1 MSAKDLTGEP
11 VRDLGFAAW
20 EDNLA
25 PLERMRGPMW
35 DRAIR
40 NEARYAS
47 KFIRH
52 PAIQRRSE
60 HYKKILRRVRSK
72 EAHPWVFSAGSGA
85 IDISPNGSLGLIWKW
100 HGDSKARDSADL
112 DATATHVWHIHDTD
126 GSEHYTLTVETRSG
140 HRLWSRQNVG
150 TEVAVVG
157 NRVYYTVCDR
167 VQWPNSIR
175 SADALTGK
183 KERIEHTTS
192 DPHEVFELIKTRDH
206 ALFAKKRLANG
217 DTVLYEFYAA
227 TKKFVLIDGDSH
239 SQLPGGHGVV
249 IRRTLPVERIS
260 FDEDQPFYIDPANQI
275 VLTRKYGHMYILD
288 MASGK
293 ELWHEFGATLTP
305 DRWSAW
311 DLPASPSRI
320 FVLSP
325 RHGMKLLI
333 VHEGRVKIH
342 KIGYPHGTHSL
353 KVSEHSARS
362 EDGTIVKYALVSTEK
377 HRPEKLLVNGYGAYN
392 VPTKIGNI
400 WNYWGPLLR
409 EGWAIAYAYIRGG
422 GDGPDSWYEAGRR
435 EKRINGI
442 RDFEAVVS
450 AARRVLAVPPNK
462 TVIYGRS
469 AGGLLVGQ
477 CTVRNPGGGL
487 FGATYT
493 EVPFV
498 DVLRTMTNPEI
509 PLTDNEAYEFGAPHE
524 SLVDFGA
531 TLTVSPVD
539 AIPQGGVP
547 GVFVV
552 LRTGGVDTQV
562 YPYEGLKFITR
573 MREADRRGGAEP
585 KIYHYKAD
593 EGHFYNGDA
602 DITAR
607 AADLATLD
615 AWADGRLSGFR
626 PVAPPRVRQEK
637 IEGYGIHMARRAAT
651 RKNRSTRNRKN
662 RSVSRKNRKMN
673 RKNRSASRKNR
684 KN

>member
-1 MSAKDLTGEP
+1 MSGKDLTGEP

-20 EDNLA
+20 EDPLA
-25 PLERMRGPMW
+25 PLERMRGPAW
-35 DRAIR
+35 QRAIR

-47 KFIRH
+47 RFTRH
-52 PAIQRRSE
+52 PAIQRRAE
-60 HYKKILRRVRSK
+60 QFKKILKRVRSK
-72 EAHPWVFSAGSGA
+72 EAHPWVFSAGAGA
-85 IDISPNGSLGLIWKW
+85 IDISPNGSLGAIWKW
-100 HGDSKARDSADL
+100 HGSSKPRDAADL
-112 DATATHVWHIHDTD
+112 DATATHVWYIHDTD

-140 HRLWSRQNVG
+140 QRLWSRHNVG

-157 NRVYYTVCDR
+157 DRVYYIVCDQ

-183 KERIEHTTS
+183 KERIEHKTD
-192 DPHEVFELIKTRDH
+192 DPHELFELIKARNH
-206 ALFAKKRLANG
+206 ALFAKKRLASG
-217 DTVLYEFYAA
+217 DTILYELDPE
-227 TKKFVLIDGDSH
+227 TKKFPIIDDKSY

-249 IRRTLPVERIS
+249 IGRKIPAERLS
-260 FDEDQPFYIDPANQI
+260 FDEDQPFYIDPANSI
-275 VLTRKYGHMYILD
+275 IFTRKYGHVYILD

-311 DLPASPSRI
+311 DSPASPARI
-320 FVLSP
+320 FVQSP
-325 RHGMKLLI
+325 RHGMQLLI
-333 VHEGRVKIH
+333 VHEGHIKTH
-342 KIGYPHGTHSL
+342 TIGHPHGTHSL
-353 KVSEHSARS
+353 KISEHSARS
-362 EDGTIVKYALVSTEK
+362 EDGTIVKYALVSAGK
-377 HRPEKLLVNGYGAYN
+377 HKPEKLLVYGYGAYG
-392 VPTKIGNI
+392 VPTKIGNA
-400 WNYWGPLLR
+400 WAYWGPLLH

-422 GDGPDSWYEAGRR
+422 GDGPDSWYHAGRR

-442 RDFEAVVS
+442 CDFEAVIS
-450 AARRVLAVPPNK
+450 AARRVLAIPPHK
-462 TVIYGRS
+462 TAIYGRS
-469 AGGLLVGQ
+469 AGGLLVSQ
-477 CTVRNPGGGL
+477 CTVRNHGGGL

-498 DVLRTMTNPEI
+498 DILRTMSNPEI
-509 PLTDNEAYEFGAPHE
+509 PLVDNESYEFGEPHK

-531 TLTVSPVD
+531 SLNVSPVD
-539 AIPQGGVP
+539 AVPEGGVP
-547 GVFVV
+547 GVFVI

-562 YPYEGLKFITR
+562 LPYEGLKFITR
-573 MREADRRGGAEP
+573 MRAADRRGAQP

-593 EGHFYNGDA
+593 EGHFYSAGA

-637 IEGYGIHMARRAAT
+637 IEGYGIQMAHRKNT
-651 RKNRSTRNRKN
+651 MRKNRKTNRKN